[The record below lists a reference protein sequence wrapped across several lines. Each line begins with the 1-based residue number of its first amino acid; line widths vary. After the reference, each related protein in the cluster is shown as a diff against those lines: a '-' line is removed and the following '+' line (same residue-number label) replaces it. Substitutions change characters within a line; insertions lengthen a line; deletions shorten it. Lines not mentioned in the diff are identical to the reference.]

1 MINTKAPFRASI
13 LATAILL
20 TACGGDSKSSNN
32 FSNEDQA
39 GFTSQTAGTS
49 VISALGG
56 DSASKQGGQGGSVN
70 ISQTNSPAALKVL
83 TSGTPD
89 TSYQLPTTS
98 VQLGSLAVTI
108 SEDTEVEVFTNN
120 ISSRTE
126 EGTLYFVE
134 GKNRLYRYDGES
146 DLGARENEVT
156 GLIIN
161 EDVTVTL
168 EGNSGDNIVL
178 YFSNDIVNNGIIET
192 HVSNSARNSAA
203 TRASISLFP
212 SAYSGRGRIETQG
225 IHPEQSG
232 GDISISA
239 TSIINSGDFSAQGA
253 DGEDNDIGGQG
264 GSIVLSTANFVEN
277 KGELNTSGGDS
288 EEGTSGSAGSVT
300 IDAGEIYNSGKI
312 LAEAGEGQNDSKQS
326 ASQSISLSADE
337 ILINAGDLSV
347 NGSDSFEEGFATDA
361 GKITLSLHSS
371 SATRSNNRR
380 LINNAD
386 LSANGGNTETT
397 QSDQIAGQGG
407 DITISATEVESNGAI
422 DSTESLV
429 IIAGNLLANGGD
441 SSQEFVEDEEDNS
454 ITRGSN
460 AGDAGNIV
468 IEHSSSLSHSLP
480 TYLSGY
486 TNIQVDGG
494 EGLQAGDAGSV
505 SITNSS
511 TDGELNSLAGP
522 ITVESNITA
531 DAGFS
536 LDLETDET
544 PSAGDGGNI
553 SIQVLNDQAYL
564 QAGALTI
571 NLTGNASANASDVEN
586 GITAE
591 AKSIYLS
598 APHGITAVANLS
610 ANGSSDLEG
619 VDEDNLYNIG
629 KDAGSIGLYS
639 YEGSINYSGSVTAN
653 GGDGL
658 EKGGNAGSFSSISS
672 TSNLVAGSISLNGG
686 NAHFDEEIEVGTSDE
701 THGGDAGIAYI
712 NSDDYSATLSA
723 SVTTL
728 AGSGDDAGRAG
739 GAFVNADCQVGTCND
754 RDADMYY

>member
-1 MINTKAPFRASI
+1 MIITKAPFRASI

-56 DSASKQGGQGGSVN
+56 DSASQQGGQGGSVN
-70 ISQTNSPAALKVL
+70 ISQTNSPAALKIL
-83 TSGTPD
+83 ASGTPD
-89 TSYQLPTTS
+89 TSYQLPATS
-98 VQLGSLAVTI
+98 VQLGSVAVTI
-108 SEDTEVEVFTNN
+108 SEDTEIEVLSN

-126 EGTLYFVE
+126 EGTLYLVE

-146 DLGARENEVT
+146 DLGARDNEVT

-168 EGNSGDNIVL
+168 EGNSGNNIVL
-178 YFSNDIVNNGIIET
+178 YFANDIVNNGIIET
-192 HVSNSARNSAA
+192 HVSSSARNSAA
-203 TRASISLFP
+203 TRASISLYP
-212 SAYSGRGRIETQG
+212 SAYSGRGRIETKG

-232 GDISISA
+232 GDISIAAS
-239 TSIINSGDFSAQGA
+239 SIINSGDFSAQGA
-253 DGEDNDIGGQG
+253 DGEDNDMGGQG
-264 GSIVLSTANFVEN
+264 GSIVLSTDIFVEN
-277 KGELNTSGGDS
+277 KGVLNTSGGDS

-312 LAEAGEGQNDSKQS
+312 LAEAGEGQNGSKQS

-337 ILINAGDLSV
+337 ILINAADLSV

-361 GKITLSLHSS
+361 GNITLSLHSS

-380 LINNAD
+380 LINNAV

-397 QSDQIAGQGG
+397 QSDQTAGQGG
-407 DITISATEVESNGAI
+407 DITISATEVESNGSI
-422 DSTESLV
+422 DSSESLM

-441 SSQEFVEDEEDNS
+441 SSQEFVEDDNS

-468 IEHSSSLSHSLP
+468 IEHSSSLSHNLP
-480 TYLSGY
+480 TFLSGY

-505 SITNSS
+505 SITNNS

-544 PSAGDGGNI
+544 PSAGDGGSI
-553 SIQVLNDQAYL
+553 SIQILNDQAYL

-629 KDAGSIGLYS
+629 KDGGSIGLYS

-658 EKGGNAGSFSSISS
+658 EKGGNAGSFASMSS

-686 NAHFDEEIEVGTSDE
+686 NAHFDEEIEVGTSDD
-701 THGGDAGIAYI
+701 TLGGDAGIAYI

-728 AGSGDDAGRAG
+728 AGSGDDAGRDG